1 MNTSIEFYH
10 SQYIVCTTLYLLEII
25 HVKVLILIN
34 SDSLLFHM
42 AQFQDING
50 NDVLY
55 VWTHLNLRGGDDT
68 GISHNMTYE
77 LGA

>member
-1 MNTSIEFYH
+1 MSGGRQKNSEVNSSI
-10 SQYIVCTTLYLLEII
+10 SVYINI
-25 HVKVLILIN
+25 
-34 SDSLLFHM
+34 SFDSLLLHM
-42 AQFQDING
+42 PQFQDING

-77 LGA
+77 LGT